1 MARSRRFL
9 LVARRLSCTIAV
21 AVTSPTPT
29 PGSSPQPRSSDTTEG
44 PKRPRI
50 AFVTERQVGLRTY
63 SDNLERFVADDPR
76 VLASWHPVEY
86 REGATALDRLPGI
99 PESVRGAG
107 RGRAEVRR
115 AVRAAEADAHLFLTQ
130 TPVALGGRVARRRPY
145 VIMVDDTPRLYD
157 DMAAHYGE
165 TGADS
170 GPVSAV
176 KHLTNVRGLRGAYR
190 VLPMSDWARRSLID
204 DYGVDDSRIEIVPTG
219 IDLTEWTHRTAK
231 ANPRPRILFVGGD
244 FERKGGDLLLEAF
257 GRLAGPAELD
267 IVTRSEVAAGD
278 SVRVHH
284 GLQANS
290 APLRELFAA
299 ADIFVLASR
308 GEAFPNVVVEA
319 CASGLPAIVTDV
331 GGMAEMVVDGVTGFV
346 IPPDD
351 VDALT
356 ARLDTLI
363 ANDSMRTTMAAAA
376 RLLAER
382 RYDGRTNARRVVD
395 LLIEAASSR

>member
-1 MARSRRFL
+1 
-9 LVARRLSCTIAV
+9 
-21 AVTSPTPT
+21 
-29 PGSSPQPRSSDTTEG
+29 
-44 PKRPRI
+44 
-50 AFVTERQVGLRTY
+50 
-63 SDNLERFVADDPR
+63 
-76 VLASWHPVEY
+76 
-86 REGATALDRLPGI
+86 
-99 PESVRGAG
+99 
-107 RGRAEVRR
+107 
-115 AVRAAEADAHLFLTQ
+115 
-130 TPVALGGRVARRRPY
+130 
-145 VIMVDDTPRLYD
+145 
-157 DMAAHYGE
+157 
-165 TGADS
+165 
-170 GPVSAV
+170 
-176 KHLTNVRGLRGAYR
+176 
-190 VLPMSDWARRSLID
+190 
-204 DYGVDDSRIEIVPTG
+204 
-219 IDLTEWTHRTAK
+219 
-231 ANPRPRILFVGGD
+231 
-244 FERKGGDLLLEAF
+244 
-257 GRLAGPAELD
+257 
-267 IVTRSEVAAGD
+267 VTRSEVAAGD